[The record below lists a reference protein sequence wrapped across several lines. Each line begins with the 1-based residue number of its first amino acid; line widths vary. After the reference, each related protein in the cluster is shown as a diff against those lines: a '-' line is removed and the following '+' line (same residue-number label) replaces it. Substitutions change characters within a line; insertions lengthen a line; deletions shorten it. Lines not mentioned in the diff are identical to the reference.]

1 MHYQQVSI
9 TRTHFFPQRKFR
21 QDDCSSHKY
30 YQLQSKNQEI
40 MNHKKQAERDFNMSS
55 NFLFPALS
63 LF

>member
-9 TRTHFFPQRKFR
+9 TRTIFFPQRKLR

-40 MNHKKQAERDFNMSS
+40 MNHKKQSWKR
-55 NFLFPALS
+55 LQQVI
-63 LF
+63 